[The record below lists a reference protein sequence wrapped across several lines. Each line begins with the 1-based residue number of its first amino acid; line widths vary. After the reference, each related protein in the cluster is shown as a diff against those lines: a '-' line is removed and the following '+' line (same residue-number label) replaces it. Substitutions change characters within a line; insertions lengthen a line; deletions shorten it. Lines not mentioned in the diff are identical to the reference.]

1 MIVNETRGDIT
12 PPVAP
17 RAWLVVKRRRTVIA
31 FSMLLAM
38 GTAMAGYA
46 TTPPTFVSEV
56 VMVFDVRRVH
66 PIPNEA
72 VVSPLPQDS
81 PVLRTQL
88 DIIASRMIAAD
99 VLERLEAE
107 GAKVDTAER
116 VPPANKWLPA
126 RLLDWWHYPF
136 PISTAA
142 DQPVA
147 AEPETTDTRDRRSK
161 IGALLSNL
169 RVSNDG
175 RSYTIFISY
184 RASDPELAARTA
196 NAFAEAYLDHQIEVQ
211 QVVNQRVS
219 DWLGE
224 TLVGLH
230 AQLEKSE
237 VALERFRQEA
247 GLIQANGTS
256 VQAQSVAAGNQE
268 LAVVRT
274 ALAGAQ
280 ARLETVRRL
289 AHDDNLPS
297 LAEFLDSPAIQ
308 ALRTERARVEREL
321 ETLQRSGAVKNRQ
334 IAALTSELASLRQ
347 QIADE
352 VNRIIESLANETAI
366 AEQKRAGLERR
377 LREAEEELAKAN
389 NAALTAAQ
397 LEREANANR
406 MIYESYLVRYKQTIE
421 QDGFVMPE
429 AHMISRAEPA
439 LARAAPRFSNWL
451 LMGLASGF
459 GLAFVG
465 AALGEMTDRRLR
477 LMHGLEAATGL
488 PILGFVPRL
497 RHATVTNAMAAANP
511 STPFGSA
518 LAQLRLMLRAQ
529 GKTVVCITAPAKGRG
544 KSAIALGL
552 ARSAAAAG
560 LRVALVDAD
569 LRRPSLAR
577 LAGLTPH
584 AYLDEILDIR
594 GSAERLLHDDPGSNA
609 RIIPA
614 RSGASAPEH
623 LLRSNAFGALM
634 TTLRTNFDLVILDTP
649 GLQQAADAAVLA
661 PYSDRTLLVVRG
673 DIDSVEKVAAA
684 ARRFAAA
691 GLRPDG
697 FVINRLDPDMEQVAA
712 LRTTFIPTPVRDV
725 DAEAP
730 ASHSETLMVKR

>member
-1 MIVNETRGDIT
+1 MIVNETRGET
-12 PPVAP
+12 TLPLAP

-56 VMVFDVRRVH
+56 VMVFDVRRVQ
-66 PIPNEA
+66 PVPNEA

-88 DIIASRMIAAD
+88 DIIASRMIATD
-99 VLERLEAE
+99 VLERLEAA
-107 GAKVDTAER
+107 GAAVDTEER

-126 RLLDWWHYPF
+126 QLLDWWWHPF
-136 PISTAA
+136 PMSADGGRPAPVEPAA
-142 DQPVA
+142 TDPRDQ
-147 AEPETTDTRDRRSK
+147 RSK

-196 NAFAEAYLDHQIEVQ
+196 NAFAEAFLDHQIEVQ
-211 QVVNQRVS
+211 QIANRRVS

-256 VQAQSVAAGNQE
+256 VQAQSVVVGNEE

-308 ALRTERARVEREL
+308 ALRTERARLEREL
-321 ETLQRSGAVKNRQ
+321 ETLQSSGAVKNRQ
-334 IAALTSELASLRQ
+334 VAALTSELISLRQ

-352 VNRIIESLANETAI
+352 VGRIVESLANETAI
-366 AEQKRAGLERR
+366 AEQKRTGLELR
-377 LREAEEELAKAN
+377 LREAEEDLAEAN
-389 NAALTAAQ
+389 HAALTAAQ

-429 AHMISRAEPA
+429 AHTISRAEPA

-451 LMGLASGF
+451 LLGLAGGF
-459 GLAFVG
+459 GLAFAG
-465 AALGEMTDRRLR
+465 ATFREMTDRRLR
-477 LMHGLEAATGL
+477 LMHGLEPATGL

-511 STPFGSA
+511 STPFGGA
-518 LAQLRLMLRAQ
+518 LAQLRLMLRAH
-529 GKTVVCITAPAKGRG
+529 GKTVVCITSHAKGRG

-560 LRVALVDAD
+560 VRVVLVDAD
-569 LRRPSLAR
+569 LRRPSIAKLAR
-577 LAGLTPH
+577 LTPN
-584 AYLDEILDIR
+584 AYLDEILDVR
-594 GSAERLLHDDPGSNA
+594 GSTERLLQDDPGSNA
-609 RIIPA
+609 RIIAA

-623 LLRSNAFGALM
+623 LLRSSAFRSLM

-661 PYSDRTLLVVRG
+661 PYADRTLLVVRG
-673 DIDSVEKVAAA
+673 DIDGVEKVAAA
-684 ARRFAAA
+684 ARRSAAA

-697 FVINRLDPDMEQVAA
+697 FVINRIDPDMEQVAA
-712 LRTTFIPTPVRDV
+712 LRTTVIPSPVREV
-725 DAEAP
+725 DAEVP
-730 ASHSETLMVKR
+730 ASQPEPLMVKR